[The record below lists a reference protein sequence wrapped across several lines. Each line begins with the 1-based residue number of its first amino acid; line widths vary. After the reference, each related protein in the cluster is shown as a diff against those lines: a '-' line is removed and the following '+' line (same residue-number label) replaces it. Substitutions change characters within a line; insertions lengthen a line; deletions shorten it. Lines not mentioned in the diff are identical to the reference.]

1 MELSDAIL
9 GRKSI
14 RDFKP
19 EPVPRGL
26 IEKILEAAV
35 KAPSNSNRQPWEF
48 MVVTGEKLKELVAG
62 IDAAMKSGGSNRR
75 ELLTRDDNWPAPA
88 EGAARSN
95 ELMKGLVEAARA
107 AGVAPAEFIRANF
120 RFFDAPCVIV
130 VLMDKGYGTGSLV
143 SVGAAIEN
151 LLLAA
156 HELGL
161 GTCWMMMPLEFGDAF
176 RSLLSIPESKYLV
189 SSVAIGY
196 ASGSK
201 INSFKSN
208 RSGPGEVIKFFD

>member
-1 MELSDAIL
+1 MELRDAIS

-14 RDFKP
+14 RDFKD
-19 EPVPRGL
+19 EPVPREL
-26 IEKILEAAV
+26 LDKILEAAV

-62 IDAAMKSGGSNRR
+62 IDAAIKSGSKSRR
-75 ELLTRDDNWPAPA
+75 ELLTRDDKWPAPA
-88 EGAARSN
+88 PGAARAN
-95 ELMKGLVEAARA
+95 ELMKGLVEAARS
-107 AGVAPAEFIRANF
+107 AGVAPAEFIRSNF
-120 RFFDAPCVIV
+120 FFFGAPCVVV

-156 HELGL
+156 HDLGL
-161 GTCWMMMPLEFGDAF
+161 GSCWMMMPLEFSDAF
-176 RSLLSIPESKYLV
+176 RSLFSIPESKYLV
-189 SSVAIGY
+189 SAVAIGY

-201 INSFKSN
+201 INSFKSS

>member
-1 MELSDAIL
+1 MELKEAIA

-19 EPVPRGL
+19 DPVSKEL
-26 IEKILEAAV
+26 IGQVLEAAI

-48 MVVTGEKLKELVAG
+48 LVATGNTLAKLVAG
-62 IDAAMKSGGSNRR
+62 IDEAIKRGGQVRR
-75 ELLTRDDNWPAPA
+75 ELMTRDEHWPAP
-88 EGAARSN
+88 EPGTARSN
-95 ELMKGLVEAARA
+95 ELMRGMVEAARA
-107 AGVAPAEFIRANF
+107 AGVAPAEFIRSNF
-120 RFFDAPCVIV
+120 RFFGAPCVVV

-156 HELGL
+156 HDLGL
-161 GTCWMMMPLEFGDAF
+161 ASCWMMIPLEFSEVF
-176 RSLLSIPESKYLV
+176 RSLFSIPEGKYLV
-189 SSVAIGY
+189 STVAMGY
-196 ASGSK
+196 ASASK
-201 INSFKSN
+201 INSFKST